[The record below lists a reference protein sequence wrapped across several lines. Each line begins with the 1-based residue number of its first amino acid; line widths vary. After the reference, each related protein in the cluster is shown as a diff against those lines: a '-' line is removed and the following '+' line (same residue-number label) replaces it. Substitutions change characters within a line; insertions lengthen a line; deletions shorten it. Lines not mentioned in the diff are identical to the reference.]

1 MKWLYGAINDR
12 LNGINRNMRCIEIDM
27 LQRAL
32 EDNLVINRN
41 MRCIEIDIF
50 DKQVSC
56 LHLIN
61 RNMRCIEITQGYSS
75 V

>member
-1 MKWLYGAINDR
+1 
-12 LNGINRNMRCIEIDM
+12 MRCIEIDM